1 MDRIEAMT
9 LLLATIDT
17 GSFSAAGRALR
28 VPVQTVSRK
37 VAELERCIGTQLL
50 TRTTRKIALTD
61 AGASYAQAAR
71 SILEQ
76 LAEAERVA
84 AGEFVAPRGDL
95 VISAPELFGR
105 LHVLPVVSDFLERFA
120 DINIKL
126 VLGDRNV
133 DLFDDQIDLVV
144 RIGHLPD
151 SGMIASQVGT
161 LRGVVCASPRLLEVH
176 GVPQTPQALKNMPC
190 ISTFGPNITSTWR
203 FIDPHAGSPIELA
216 LTPRLLTSAVAL
228 VDAAIQGTGVARL
241 LHYQA
246 FEAIDSGTLRVV
258 LEDYELTPFPVH
270 LLYAG
275 HPHMPL
281 KMRRFLEFATPRLR
295 QSLAH
300 FSTHR

>member
-9 LLLATIDT
+9 LLLTTIET
-17 GSFSAAGRALR
+17 GSFSAAGRAFR
-28 VPVQTVSRK
+28 IPVQTVSRK
-37 VAELERCIGTQLL
+37 IAELERSIGTQLL
-50 TRTTRKIALTD
+50 TRTTRKIGLTD
-61 AGASYAQAAR
+61 AGASYAQAAQ

-76 LAEAERVA
+76 LAEAERIA

-105 LHVLPVVSDFLERFA
+105 LHVLPIVSDFLERFS

-151 SGMIASQVGT
+151 SGMIASQVGS
-161 LRGVVCASPRLLEVH
+161 LRGVVCASPRLLEVY
-176 GVPQTPQALKNMPC
+176 GVPRTPQALKNIPC
-190 ISTFGPNITSTWR
+190 ISTYGPNITTAWS
-203 FIDPHAGSPIELA
+203 FIDPHKGSPIELA
-216 LTPRLLTSAVAL
+216 VTPRLLTSAVAL

-246 FEAIDSGTLRVV
+246 LEAIESGALCRV
-258 LEDYELTPFPVH
+258 LEDYELEPFPVH
-270 LLYAG
+270 LLYAS

-281 KMRRFLEFATPRLR
+281 KKRRFLEFATPRLR
-295 QSLAH
+295 QSLSR
-300 FSTHR
+300 FSTNR

>member
-9 LLLATIDT
+9 LLITTLET
-17 GSFSAAGRALR
+17 GSFSSAGRALR
-28 VPVQTVSRK
+28 IPVQTVSRK
-37 VAELERCIGTQLL
+37 IADLERALGTQLL
-50 TRTTRKIALTD
+50 TRTTRKIGLTD
-61 AGASYAQAAR
+61 AGAQYAQAAR
-71 SILEQ
+71 TILEQ
-76 LAEAERVA
+76 VAEAERIA

-105 LHVLPVVSDFLERFA
+105 LHVLPVVSDFLALFA

-151 SGMIASQVGT
+151 SGMIATRVGSV
-161 LRGVVCASPRLLEVH
+161 RGVVCASPALLDLQ
-176 GVPQTPQALKNMPC
+176 GVPDTPAALKTMPC
-190 ISTFGPNITSTWR
+190 ISTYGPNITTAWR
-203 FIDPHAGSPIELA
+203 FLDPRKGSSIELA
-216 LTPRLLTSAVAL
+216 LTPRLLAPAIAL
-228 VDAAIQGTGVARL
+228 VDAAVRGVGVARL

-246 FEAIDSGTLRVV
+246 IDAIESGTLRRV
-258 LEDYELTPFPVH
+258 LEDYELEPFPIH
-270 LLYAG
+270 LLHAA
-275 HPHMPL
+275 HKHMPL

-300 FSTHR
+300 FSVTH

>member
-9 LLLATIDT
+9 LFLTTLET

-28 VPVQTVSRK
+28 IPVQTVSRK
-37 VAELERCIGTQLL
+37 IADLERCIGTQLL
-50 TRTTRKIALTD
+50 TRTTRKIGLTD
-61 AGASYAQAAR
+61 AGAGYAQAAR

-76 LAEAERVA
+76 LAEAERIA

-105 LHVLPVVSDFLERFA
+105 LHVLPIVSDFLERFA

-151 SGMIASQVGT
+151 SGMIASQVGS

-176 GVPQTPQALKNMPC
+176 GAPRTPEALKNMPC
-190 ISTFGPNITSTWR
+190 ISTYGPTITTAWR
-203 FIDPHAGSPIELA
+203 FIDPHKGSPIELA
-216 LTPRLLTSAVAL
+216 VTPRLLTSAVAL
-228 VDAAIQGTGVARL
+228 VDAAIRGTGVARL

-246 FEAIDSGTLRVV
+246 LEAIDSGTLCRV
-258 LEDYELTPFPVH
+258 LEDYELEPFPVH
-270 LLYAG
+270 LLYAA

-295 QSLAH
+295 QSLSR
-300 FSTHR
+300 FSTNH